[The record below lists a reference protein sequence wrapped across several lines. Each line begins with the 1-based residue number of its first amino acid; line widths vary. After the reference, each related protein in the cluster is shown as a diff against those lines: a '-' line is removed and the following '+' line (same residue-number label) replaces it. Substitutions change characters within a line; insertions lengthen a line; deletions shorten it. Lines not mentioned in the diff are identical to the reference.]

1 MLHLFSYVLYYP
13 IFIICQ
19 ELGAC
24 SLRLGACSL
33 RLQAIKKF
41 PAAFQITGR
50 QCAMVL
56 CEPWQQIIMF
66 NFLHLISSSQAISLS
81 LTHAMPRNGAVP
93 SRLLPLQQDGFMYMM
108 YSGENTFGSLGVG
121 MEEVMEAAVA
131 EGLVEV
137 ASA

>member
-1 MLHLFSYVLYYP
+1 MSAVYEQHRDEVRTTTRHPLPHTRPTPPVKHVTP
-13 IFIICQ
+13 
-19 ELGAC
+19 
-24 SLRLGACSL
+24 
-33 RLQAIKKF
+33 
-41 PAAFQITGR
+41 
-50 QCAMVL
+50 V
-56 CEPWQQIIMF
+56 
-66 NFLHLISSSQAISLS
+66 NHLS
-81 LTHAMPRNGAVP
+81 LTHTHAMPRNGAVP